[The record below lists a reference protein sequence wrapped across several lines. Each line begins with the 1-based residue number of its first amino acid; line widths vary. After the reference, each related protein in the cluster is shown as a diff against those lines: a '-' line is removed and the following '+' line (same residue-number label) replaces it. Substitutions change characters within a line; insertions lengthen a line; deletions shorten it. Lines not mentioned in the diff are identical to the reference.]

1 MTGGMWLGNCLD
13 LRSICSVNLTRASL
27 SGRPSPL
34 SSPSILADC
43 HTRRPRCMFHLRT
56 LLAAASCSLWSLL
69 CLLLAMASLSPHSS
83 TSAHP
88 PFLFLG
94 FQHQQQLLQSSIEF
108 SFEKYRLE
116 LSGLMQTLSSPLS
129 QRVMS
134 SPHTPIIRSI
144 VSRFHSDINQFPPRW
159 EENELFLRRL
169 LQRKVPFVYCISDD
183 SEEVPPPPHQIS
195 SYDSFHQLL
204 IHLERDWGE
213 GGKAVRRTI
222 YTEGILPLLGRYLDP
237 GPNVKILVPGAGL
250 GRLAVELAA
259 SGYR

>member
-1 MTGGMWLGNCLD
+1 MFLP
-13 LRSICSVNLTRASL
+13 LRFL
-27 SGRPSPL
+27 
-34 SSPSILADC
+34 
-43 HTRRPRCMFHLRT
+43 
-56 LLAAASCSLWSLL
+56 LLAASCLLWSV
-69 CLLLAMASLSPHSS
+69 LLLVMASLSYNS
-83 TSAHP
+83 TVRS

-94 FQHQQQLLQSSIEF
+94 FQQDEQLLHSSIEF

-129 QRVMS
+129 KRILS
-134 SPHTPIIRSI
+134 SSHSHMIQNI
-144 VSRFHSDINQFPPRW
+144 VSNFHYDIKQFPSRW
-159 EENELFLRRL
+159 EENEFFLRRL
-169 LQRKVPFVYCISDD
+169 LRQKVPFVYCISGN
-183 SEEVPPPPHQIS
+183 SEEEYQPPHQIS

-213 GGKAVRRTI
+213 GGKVVRRKI
-222 YTEGILPLLGRYLDP
+222 YTEGILPLLRRYLDP